1 MEGSHRGDKLKPIL
15 YPPRQTMTTSQT
27 YESERLQGYE
37 KCEEYKMSCSVARS
51 DLFFNLFKL
60 DYLLNVMGGG
70 GKGWRKLYAFARYST
85 GATVTIGAPN
95 RWVSQGH
102 VIGKKKINILHENS
116 KREMLLLL
124 P

>member
-60 DYLLNVMGGG
+60 DSLLNVMGGRGVG
-70 GKGWRKLYAFARYST
+70 GRDGENCTHLLD
-85 GATVTIGAPN
+85 TVQVQRLQLVLPIDGFHRA
-95 RWVSQGH
+95 
-102 VIGKKKINILHENS
+102 
-116 KREMLLLL
+116 ML
-124 P
+124 